1 MNTRTEQDKARQ
13 EVEEYLANYGNSHST
28 HMDSKFHIFKS
39 DVVSLAKDVEIRLRS
54 KLKSVLIVHYLKIL
68 YNRN

>member
-28 HMDSKFHIFKS
+28 HMDSKFHLFKS
-39 DVVSLAKDVEIRLRS
+39 DVASLAKDVEHGDAYI
-54 KLKSVLIVHYLKIL
+54 YLQL
-68 YNRN
+68 SN